1 MTNAVK
7 HEDLV
12 INYDEYHVEWYVNGS
27 KKGKKNKRII
37 DMCLFPVDS
46 CFGKAGEYEVMY
58 MTGECE
64 TLDEYHTFDWHE
76 ACEAYARMVRAY
88 CPESWKS
95 LIEALKL
102 AKAIAESVSCYD
114 GGTCNFDS
122 PALHIPEGM
131 TYQQVVACC
140 KAAGVSC
147 FDWKPFKKGEK
158 LAVIG
163 CVGSGQANRRT
174 EGAEAACKF
183 LNDYGYQCSMYYQM
197 D

>member
-64 TLDEYHTFDWHE
+64 TLDECHTFDWNE
-76 ACEAYARMVRAY
+76 ACGAYARMVRTY
-88 CPESWKS
+88 CPQSWKN
-95 LIEALKL
+95 LIEALKA
-102 AKAIAESVSCYD
+102 AKTIAQAATGDD

-163 CVGSGQANRRT
+163 CTGIGQGSRRT
-174 EGAEAACKF
+174 KGAEAACKF
-183 LNDYGYQCSMYYQM
+183 LNERGYTCGMYYQM